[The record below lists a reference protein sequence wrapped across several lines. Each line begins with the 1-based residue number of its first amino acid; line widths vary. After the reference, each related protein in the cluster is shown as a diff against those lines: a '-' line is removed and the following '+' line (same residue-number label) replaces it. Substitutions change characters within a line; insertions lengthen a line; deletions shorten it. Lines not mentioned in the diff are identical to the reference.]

1 MSTKERA
8 MGANLETGLN
18 EHSPLNDSLESL
30 AMTAKGPDQKPQ
42 GIKKQGISAKH
53 RGGRKFNFK

>member
-18 EHSPLNDSLESL
+18 EHTAMTDSLESL

-53 RGGRKFNFK
+53 RGGRKFSFK